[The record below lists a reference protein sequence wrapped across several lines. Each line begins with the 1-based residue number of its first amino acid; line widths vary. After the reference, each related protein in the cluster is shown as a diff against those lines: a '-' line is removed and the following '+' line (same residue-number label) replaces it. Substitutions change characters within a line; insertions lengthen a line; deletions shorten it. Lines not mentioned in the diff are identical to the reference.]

1 MARVSA
7 AAAAAERQLAMP
19 GFGTSS
25 SMGSASH
32 PARIEYN
39 TSSNVSSQYIY
50 EQGLYY
56 PATNGYAYYAGFEP
70 PVEWSDHT
78 NFVGVD
84 GQNLQLSNENLP
96 YVYCTPGYGF
106 SYYSPDQYTY
116 MPGMVMGVDGSF
128 VGSQQYFASPY
139 QLPGSPSGFLP
150 MSIQPTTDFS
160 STVSAEPPLLSTGT
174 GTSAVASRL
183 ANTSMKNK
191 YQMSGNTAP
200 ASQTAP
206 SGSPAVGRPQQAYE
220 NESTNK
226 PSNPPDANMSRR
238 DKSSTSLVTVPV
250 DASSIDKDGKSDE
263 GNQSKEHVQSIQVT
277 SGPMSGESGQGK
289 ATSNSTLEKIMIHPD
304 QYNKV
309 HFPVDHPDAK
319 FFVIKSYSEDDVHKS
334 IKYNVWSS
342 TPNGNKRLDAAYS
355 DVNASGQF
363 CGVAEM
369 VGPVDFH
376 KDMDFWQQ
384 DKWSGSFPVK
394 WHLVKDVPNSTFR
407 HIILENNE
415 NKPVTN
421 SRDTQE
427 IPFKS
432 GTNMLKLFKDG
443 PLTTSILDDF
453 SFYEGRQKAMLEEKC
468 RRSGRNFDVR
478 MYVPA
483 FIAKSSVVA
492 VGEPSE
498 VGKGQF
504 SSKDLHSGDVEQDN
518 GACEQPDKLNQMKD
532 ILATEALKTDGG
544 AFVGQLEH
552 AKTNQ
557 GSLDARVDHQSEHCS
572 CSNPPENG
580 ERKPDSLSELVKLN
594 GKSQR
599 DSEAQPGI
607 NLSEPN
613 YSSVK
618 KGLPEE
624 FCGQNPSNFMKEGG
638 AGTVEDR
645 KSTKFV
651 TKSQGF
657 PSSRVN
663 KEAKGNGNE
672 IARITTTSVVKV
684 GSVHIKVNVAGEPS
698 SEIIGDEN
706 GLP

>member
-1 MARVSA
+1 M
-7 AAAAAERQLAMP
+7 MP

-25 SMGSASH
+25 AMGSASH
-32 PARIEYN
+32 PARIEYD
-39 TSSNVSSQYIY
+39 SSNSMSSQYVY

-56 PATNGYAYYAGFEP
+56 PATNGYAYYTGFEP
-70 PVEWSDHT
+70 PVEWTDHT
-78 NFVGVD
+78 TFVGVD
-84 GQNLQLSNENLP
+84 SQNLQLPNDNLP

-139 QLPGSPSGFLP
+139 QLPGPASGFFP
-150 MSIQPTTDFS
+150 MSIQPSADFS
-160 STVSAEPPLLSTGT
+160 SNVSAEPPLCSTGT
-174 GTSAVASRL
+174 GTSVVASRL
-183 ANTSMKNK
+183 ANASMKNK

-206 SGSPAVGRPQQAYE
+206 SGSPAVGRPQHAYE
-220 NESTNK
+220 NEITNK
-226 PSNPPDANMSRR
+226 PSNLPDTNMSKR
-238 DKSSTSLVTVPV
+238 DKSSASHITIPV
-250 DASSIDKDGKSDE
+250 DASSTDKDGKSDA
-263 GNQSKEHVQSIQVT
+263 GNQLKEHVPSLQVI
-277 SGPMSGESGQGK
+277 SGPMAGESGQSK
-289 ATSNSTLEKIMIHPD
+289 ATSSCTLEKITINPD

-309 HFPVDHPDAK
+309 HFPVDYPDAK

-355 DVNASGQF
+355 DVQGRVLGKCPIFLFFS
-363 CGVAEM
+363 
-369 VGPVDFH
+369 
-376 KDMDFWQQ
+376 Q

-427 IPFKS
+427 IPLKS
-432 GTNMLKLFKDG
+432 GINMLKLFKDG

-453 SFYEGRQKAMLEEKC
+453 PFYEGRQKAMLQEKC
-468 RRSGRNFDVR
+468 RRSGRNFDEC

-483 FIAKSSVVA
+483 FVAKSTVDA
-492 VGEPSE
+492 VGEPAE

-504 SSKDLHSGDVEQDN
+504 SSKDPHSGDVKQDC
-518 GACEQPDKLNQMKD
+518 GTCEQPDKLNQTKD
-532 ILATEALKTDGG
+532 VVVTEALKTDGG
-544 AFVGQLEH
+544 TFVGQLEH

-557 GSLDARVDHQSEHCS
+557 DSLDGRVDHQSENCS
-572 CSNPPENG
+572 CSAPPEND
-580 ERKPDSLSELVKLN
+580 ETKPASLSELVKLN
-594 GKSQR
+594 GKSHS
-599 DSEAQPGI
+599 DCEAQPLI
-607 NLSEPN
+607 NLSESN

-618 KGLPEE
+618 KGHPEN
-624 FCGQNPSNFMKEGG
+624 FGGQNLSNFMKEGG
-638 AGTVEDR
+638 AGTVEER

-651 TKSQGF
+651 TKRQDF
-657 PSSRVN
+657 PSRRVD
-663 KEAKGNGNE
+663 KEAKGNANE
-672 IARITTTSVVKV
+672 MAVITTTGVVKV
-684 GSVHIKVNVAGEPS
+684 GSVHIKVNVAGESS